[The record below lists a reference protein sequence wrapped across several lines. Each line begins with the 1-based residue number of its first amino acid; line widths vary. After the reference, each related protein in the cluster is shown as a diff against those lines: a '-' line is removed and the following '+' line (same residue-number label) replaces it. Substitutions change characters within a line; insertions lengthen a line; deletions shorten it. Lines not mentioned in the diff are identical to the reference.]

1 MIPPVLR
8 PSRRV
13 RPSVSRSGRPGRPSG
28 RPGLSG
34 RSAAPVVRPGLPL
47 GASCFPGRPDSR
59 PPRSAR
65 ASRSTRTARQSIP
78 SLCRSAAPGRPGRRP
93 SRLASAMAFAL
104 VLALCP
110 AWAPAD
116 SLAESWSGLLTY
128 QRPPAPPH
136 AEATLRSAWG
146 DLLANYPGA
155 AIEGIGNT
163 LEAARRIPEAYRREH
178 RVYGHGPEGWARR
191 LEPYRPWIDE
201 AAKRFDVP
209 PAVIRAVILQ
219 ESGGDAQARAKGTS
233 AKGLMQTIDATFA
246 LAREAL
252 AGDGLHIKD
261 PLTPRDSILAGA
273 WYLAYCFDLAAR
285 DHGITADRKNP
296 RTWRR
301 ALEYYY
307 AGPGWGRDPRPII
320 HVYRKGKRTRI
331 HKGRYSDGVLAYVEA
346 LETGAL
352 PAGT

>member
-1 MIPPVLR
+1 MTPPVLR
-8 PSRRV
+8 STQSSP
-13 RPSVSRSGRPGRPSG
+13 PAVSRPGRPVRRSRCALLDVSPQRPDPSG
-28 RPGLSG
+28 RPT
-34 RSAAPVVRPGLPL
+34 PRP
-47 GASCFPGRPDSR
+47 A
-59 PPRSAR
+59 
-65 ASRSTRTARQSIP
+65 
-78 SLCRSAAPGRPGRRP
+78 RP
-93 SRLASAMAFAL
+93 SRLRRATAF
-104 VLALCP
+104 VLALALFP
-110 AWAPAD
+110 AWAPAAG

-146 DLLANYPGA
+146 DLLANYPSA
-155 AIEGIGNT
+155 AIRSMVNT

-219 ESGGDAQARAKGTS
+219 ESGGDAKARAKGTS

-252 AGDGLHIKD
+252 AGDGLHVEN

-285 DHGITADRKNP
+285 DHGITADRKTP

-307 AGPGWGRDPRPII
+307 AGPGWGRDPRPIV
-320 HVYRKGKRTRI
+320 HVYRKGKRIRI

>member
-1 MIPPVLR
+1 MTPPPSSSAPSFPPV
-8 PSRRV
+8 
-13 RPSVSRSGRPGRPSG
+13 RSIR
-28 RPGLSG
+28 L
-34 RSAAPVVRPGLPL
+34 
-47 GASCFPGRPDSR
+47 
-59 PPRSAR
+59 
-65 ASRSTRTARQSIP
+65 
-78 SLCRSAAPGRPGRRP
+78 APGT
-93 SRLASAMAFAL
+93 AFAL
-104 VLALCP
+104 VLALSP
-110 AWAPAD
+110 VWALAG

-146 DLLANYPGA
+146 DLLANYPSA
-155 AIEGIGNT
+155 AIEGVGNT

-178 RVYGHGPEGWARR
+178 RAYGHGPKGWARR
-191 LEPYRPWIDE
+191 LEPYQPWIDE

-219 ESGGDAQARAKGTS
+219 ESGGDAKAQAKGTS
-233 AKGLMQTIDATFA
+233 AKGLMQTIDATFD

-252 AGDGLHIKD
+252 AGDGLRIEN

>member
-1 MIPPVLR
+1 MTPPASNPKTASCFRVGGGVRRNAMTPPVL
-8 PSRRV
+8 PSIQSS
-13 RPSVSRSGRPGRPSG
+13 PPALPRSGRPLRWSRFDPPNVSPQRPDPSG
-28 RPGLSG
+28 RP
-34 RSAAPVVRPGLPL
+34 APRP
-47 GASCFPGRPDSR
+47 A
-59 PPRSAR
+59 
-65 ASRSTRTARQSIP
+65 
-78 SLCRSAAPGRPGRRP
+78 RP
-93 SRLASAMAFAL
+93 SRCPIRATAFAL
-104 VLALCP
+104 ALALFP
-110 AWAPAD
+110 AWAPAAG

-146 DLLANYPGA
+146 DLLANYPSD
-155 AIEGIGNT
+155 AIRSMVNT

-178 RVYGHGPEGWARR
+178 RAYGHGPEGWARR

-201 AAKRFDVP
+201 AARRFDVP

-219 ESGGDAQARAKGTS
+219 ESGGDAKAQAKGTS

-252 AGDGLHIKD
+252 AGDGLHVEN
-261 PLTPRDSILAGA
+261 PLTPRDSILTGS

-285 DHGITADRKNP
+285 DHGITADRKTP

-307 AGPGWGRDPRPII
+307 AGPGWGRDPRPIV
-320 HVYRKGKRTRI
+320 HVYRKGKRIRI